1 MTPLVRWAP
10 AVLLALGATFT
21 VGVDTQR
28 TLSLRAPLGD
38 VVPEEL
44 SGFTSRDVT
53 VSDAELRV
61 ADVSEYLMR
70 NYELAPTEPDSAGN
84 RWFSVYIGY
93 YDRQTQ
99 GRTIHS
105 PKNCLPGGG
114 WEPLAS
120 QREMLS
126 TAAGEV
132 PVNRYLLRNGDQYA
146 LVLYW
151 YQGRG
156 RVESNEYVVKWDLL
170 RDSALRQ
177 RSEEALGRIVVP
189 VTDGEDAAFALAS
202 DVAAEVIPA
211 LFRALPR

>member
-1 MTPLVRWAP
+1 MTPVLRWMPVA
-10 AVLLALGATFT
+10 LLATGATFT
-21 VGVDTQR
+21 VAVDTQR
-28 TLSLRAPLGD
+28 TLALQAPLGEVMPATIGDMPGRD
-38 VVPEEL
+38 VVI
-44 SGFTSRDVT
+44 
-53 VSDAELRV
+53 SDAELEV
-61 ADVSEYLMR
+61 AGVSEYLMR
-70 NYELAPTEPDSAGN
+70 NYHASADTAD
-84 RWFSVYIGY
+84 RSWVSVYVGY

-120 QREMLS
+120 RRETLA
-126 TAAGEV
+126 TALGPV

-156 RVESNEYVVKWDLL
+156 RVEANEYVVKWDLL
-170 RDSALRQ
+170 RDAALRQ

-189 VTDGEDAAFALAS
+189 VTDGEEAAFAIAS
-202 DVAAEVIPA
+202 RAAAEVIPA
-211 LFRALPR
+211 LALALPR

>member
-1 MTPLVRWAP
+1 MKALVQWSP
-10 AVLLALGATFT
+10 AILLAVGATFT

-28 TLSLRAPLGD
+28 SLALQRPLGD
-38 VVPEEL
+38 AIPRVIE
-44 SGFTSRDVT
+44 GFPGRDVP
-53 VSDAELRV
+53 VSEAELRV
-61 ADVSEYLMR
+61 AGVTDHLLR
-70 NYELAPTEPDSAGN
+70 NYEQRIDGASAG
-84 RWFSVYIGY
+84 WFSVYIGY

-120 QREMLS
+120 RREVLQTS
-126 TAAGEV
+126 LGDV
-132 PVNRYLLRNGDQYA
+132 PVNRYLLRKGDEYA

-156 RVESNEYVVKWDLL
+156 RIESNEYVVKWDLL

-189 VTDGEDAAFALAS
+189 VTAGEDSAFALAS
-202 DVAAEVIPA
+202 RVAAAVIPA
-211 LFRALPR
+211 LSRALPE